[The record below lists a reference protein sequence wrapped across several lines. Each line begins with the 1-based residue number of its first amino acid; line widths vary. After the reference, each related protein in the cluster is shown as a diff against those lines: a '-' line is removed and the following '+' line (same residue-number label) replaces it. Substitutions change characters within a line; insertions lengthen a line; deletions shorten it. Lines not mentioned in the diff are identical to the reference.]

1 MIAWGRGDYGQLGQ
15 GDCLSR
21 NEPVK
26 VPISKERVNDIR
38 GGSEH
43 NIAILGKNILML
55 SVKYKKNYGKDRK
68 SSHVQEAPS
77 KQPPKM
83 RNIRKSF

>member
-15 GDCLSR
+15 GDCRSR
-21 NEPVK
+21 CEPVK

-43 NIAILGKNILML
+43 NIAILGKDILML
-55 SVKYKKNYGKDRK
+55 SVK
-68 SSHVQEAPS
+68 
-77 KQPPKM
+77 
-83 RNIRKSF
+83 